1 MLARIQERT
10 GRAPACDMKN
20 PTEQFDLGL
29 GEGDGEALPNSATQR
44 TQPTASVP
52 ASTPTELFNAHL
64 DFAGKIARSFKTTR
78 NTADHDDLDQAAL
91 LALHRASQAFRPEAG
106 REFAPYAGQSVRNAL
121 NDFYRKTRRIGKR
134 EAFSLDGPALDGGS
148 GEAGGDGDSW
158 KDNWADPRAEISS
171 IMAAIN
177 ESSDLLN
184 QAIAKLPPNQQSI
197 VGQVLAGQS
206 FVEIAEARGVS
217 KQAVN
222 KSYQSAVVALK
233 RELLAMGVKG
243 LDTDPM
249 VLHEDQAVYECIRLN
264 SAPVSTE
271 HLDPTTLRSAPSGS
285 ESDSATLHEPAAPEV
300 TPQTPHSPPTPPS
313 SWWVRFLAW
322 LGWRRG

>member
-1 MLARIQERT
+1 
-10 GRAPACDMKN
+10 MKT

-134 EAFSLDGPALDGGS
+134 EAFSLDAPALAGGS

-158 KDNWADPRAEISS
+158 KDNWQDVEADIASLEAASHESAE
-171 IMAAIN
+171 
-177 ESSDLLN
+177 LLR
-184 QAIAKLPPNQQSI
+184 QAIAELLPQQRA
-197 VGQVLAGQS
+197 VVEAVLAGRTFS
-206 FVEIAEARGVS
+206 EIAEERGVT
-217 KQAVN
+217 KQAAN
-222 KSYQSAVVALK
+222 NTYQRALVQIK
-233 RELLAMGVKG
+233 AELLAMGVKG
-243 LDTDPM
+243 FESSAG
-249 VLHEDQAVYECIRLN
+249 VLHETPARYRFTLN
-264 SAPVSTE
+264 SARVSTDGLEKPVLGSETQGAVDSPTAEAPVPVS
-271 HLDPTTLRSAPSGS
+271 PAPAVVPIPAPLA
-285 ESDSATLHEPAAPEV
+285 EAMPPITPAAKG
-300 TPQTPHSPPTPPS
+300 
-313 SWWVRFLAW
+313 WWARL
-322 LGWRRG
+322 LGWWRSRR

>member
-1 MLARIQERT
+1 M
-10 GRAPACDMKN
+10 GKPA
-20 PTEQFDLGL
+20 EQFDLGL
-29 GEGDGEALPNSATQR
+29 GDGGAG
-44 TQPTASVP
+44 PTPKPWPSP
-52 ASTPTELFNAHL
+52 MELFNEHMGQART
-64 DFAGKIARSFKTTR
+64 IARSFKTTR

-91 LALHRASQAFRPEAG
+91 LALHRASEAFRPEDG
-106 REFAPYAGQSVRNAL
+106 REFAPYAMQAVQNAL

-134 EAFSLDGPALDGGS
+134 EAFSLDAPAVDGRS

-184 QAIAKLPPNQQSI
+184 QAIVKLPLNQQSI

-206 FVEIAEARGVS
+206 FVEIADARGVS

-249 VLHEDQAVYECIRLN
+249 VLHEDQAFYGQPTLN
-264 SAPVSTE
+264 SARVSTE
-271 HLDPTTLRSAPSGS
+271 HLDPTILRSGRSGTGS
-285 ESDSATLHEPAAPEV
+285 ESATLHEPAAPVE
-300 TPQTPHSPPTPPS
+300 TPRPSTPLPTRPS
-313 SWWVRFLAW
+313 SWGVRVLAW

>member
-1 MLARIQERT
+1 MPLPSPMELFSEHMGLART
-10 GRAPACDMKN
+10 
-20 PTEQFDLGL
+20 
-29 GEGDGEALPNSATQR
+29 
-44 TQPTASVP
+44 
-52 ASTPTELFNAHL
+52 
-64 DFAGKIARSFKTTR
+64 IARSFKTRR
-78 NTADHDDLDQAAL
+78 NRGDHDDLEQAAL
-91 LALHRASQAFRPEAG
+91 LALHRACEAFRPEAG
-106 REFAPYAGQSVRNAL
+106 REFAPYAAQAVRNAL
-121 NDFYRKTRRIGKR
+121 NDFYRKTRRIGRR
-134 EAFSLDGPALDGGS
+134 EAFSLDAPALAGGS
-148 GEAGGDGDSW
+148 GEAEGEGASW
-158 KDNWADPRAEISS
+158 KDNLADPRAEISS

-184 QAIAKLPPNQQSI
+184 QAIVKLPLNQQSI

-249 VLHEDQAVYECIRLN
+249 VLHESQAFYGQPTLN
-264 SAPVSTE
+264 SARVSNE
-271 HLDPTTLRSAPSGS
+271 DLDPTILRSAPVGS
-285 ESDSATLHEPAAPEV
+285 AADFATLHEPAAPVETQQPS
-300 TPQTPHSPPTPPS
+300 TPPHTRPS
-313 SWWVRFLAW
+313 SWWVRLLAW

>member
-1 MLARIQERT
+1 M
-10 GRAPACDMKN
+10 
-20 PTEQFDLGL
+20 
-29 GEGDGEALPNSATQR
+29 
-44 TQPTASVP
+44 
-52 ASTPTELFNAHL
+52 ELFSEHMGQART
-64 DFAGKIARSFKTTR
+64 IARSFKTR
-78 NTADHDDLDQAAL
+78 LNTADHDDIDQAAL
-91 LALHRASQAFRPEAG
+91 LALHRASEAFRPEAG
-106 REFAPYAGQSVRNAL
+106 REFAPYAGQAVRNAL

-134 EAFSLDGPALDGGS
+134 EAFSLDGPAVDGGS

-158 KDNWADPRAEISS
+158 KNNWQDPRAEISS

-249 VLHEDQAVYECIRLN
+249 VLHECQAFYGQPTLN
-264 SAPVSTE
+264 SARVSTE
-271 HLDPTTLRSAPSGS
+271 HLDPTILRSAPSGS
-285 ESDSATLHEPAAPEV
+285 AADFATLHEPAAPV
-300 TPQTPHSPPTPPS
+300 DTPQPPTPPPTRPS
-313 SWWVRFLAW
+313 SWWLRLLAW